1 MVPDSY
7 GVSLVATLFIG
18 TLGKSFTFD
27 NVGDLKKLTS
37 LHTTIDGIARNIV
50 HVNNP
55 HISI

>member
-7 GVSLVATLFIG
+7 GVSLVPIIG